1 MEENMKKTPIFVLAV
16 LMVSGLAQA
25 QTDTRSTIY
34 VTGTAEVMVTPD
46 ICYLSLAVETFHK
59 EIGQAYKENNEITNK
74 VKKAIEAEGI
84 EKKDMQTTGFY
95 ISPIYDYDDYDR
107 QELVEYSVSH
117 YLTVKIRDL
126 DKVPEILDAAVKGG
140 ATSVDN
146 VSFTVENPKDYTQEA
161 REEAVKA
168 ARKKAE
174 TLARLNGVSLGR
186 PISISEAEPGGY
198 SYYSNYYAQSSL
210 AGYGGYRNGGGAPLE
225 QGEIKLTH
233 TVYITYEIK

>member
-1 MEENMKKTPIFVLAV
+1 MKKALIAVLAV
-16 LMVSGLAQA
+16 LVFVSLAGA
-25 QTDTRSTIY
+25 QTDTRSTLY
-34 VTGTAEVMVTPD
+34 VTGTAEVTVTPD

-59 EIGQAYKENNEITNK
+59 EIGQAYTQNNDLTNK
-74 VKKAIEAEGI
+74 VKKAIK
-84 EKKDMQTTGFY
+84 EKGVENKDMQTTGFY

-107 QELVEYSVSH
+107 QKLIEYSVSH

-126 DKVPEILDAAVKGG
+126 DKVPDILDAAVKAG

-146 VSFTVENPKDYTQEA
+146 VSFTVENPKEYTQEA
-161 REEAVKA
+161 RQEAIKA

-174 TLARLNGVSLGR
+174 ILAQLNGVTLGK

-198 SYYSNYYAQSSL
+198 SYYSNYYPQASM
-210 AGYGGYRNGGGAPLE
+210 AYGDFYRNGGGAPLE

-233 TVYITYEIK
+233 TVYITYEIH